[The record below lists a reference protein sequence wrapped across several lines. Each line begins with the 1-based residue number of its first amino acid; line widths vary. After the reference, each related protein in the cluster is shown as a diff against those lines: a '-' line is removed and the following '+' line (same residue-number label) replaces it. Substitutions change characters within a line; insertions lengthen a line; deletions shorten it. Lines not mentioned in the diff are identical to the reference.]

1 MHNTPLADYRLV
13 VEPAAKAAAEAPK
26 GSDPMAMA
34 HQQQL
39 DAIRAMQE
47 QASQAAEQASHL
59 PLCAVDPVVIRLGI
73 AWIQLKA
80 LQSSY
85 ALIGERGLYKFDIVL
100 CGHLGSGSL
109 QPCGQ
114 VFKKAVGCYVA
125 VGVRAFRKHFTCSH
139 CHPVC
144 PVDWLVEDCCTSKAL
159 SRVPSC

>member
-59 PLCAVDPVVIRLGI
+59 QLYAVEPVVIMPGI
-73 AWIQLKA
+73 VWTQLHA
-80 LQSSY
+80 CNE
-85 ALIGERGLYKFDIVL
+85 AM
-100 CGHLGSGSL
+100 
-109 QPCGQ
+109 P
-114 VFKKAVGCYVA
+114 
-125 VGVRAFRKHFTCSH
+125 
-139 CHPVC
+139 
-144 PVDWLVEDCCTSKAL
+144 
-159 SRVPSC
+159 